1 MVLPLRVVSTS
12 PGLVAEPL
20 GMFSVIGA
28 QAVTGIRPPRAAMA
42 STAAST
48 AAAPPMSVFMVSMP
62 VGRLQR
68 QAARVEGDPLAD
80 QGQVGLAAVEL
91 VGIGGS
97 VGRP

>member
-28 QAVTGIRPPRAAMA
+28 HAVTGIRPPRAAMA

-48 AAAPPMSVFMVSMP
+48 AAAPPMSVFIVSMP
-62 VGRLQR
+62 VAGLRERPPESKVIPLPTR
-68 QAARVEGDPLAD
+68 ARWGT
-80 QGQVGLAAVEL
+80 
-91 VGIGGS
+91 
-97 VGRP
+97 RPSNS